1 MADKKFSELD
11 PVGSLTGTEILPVIK
26 EGLPKRT
33 TVADVVANYVLKT
46 GDTMTGSLTATTLTA
61 GTATDA
67 LGTALSV
74 IRNNVAVGRIDNN
87 ASGLRV
93 QAQNGSLQLRGTGNT
108 GIAIDDS
115 GNAVV
120 AGTITGANLS
130 GTNTGDQPLGSRTIT
145 GTTNQVTVTNG
156 NGVSGNPTLS
166 LPSAITTPG
175 SLTITGNNSP
185 QADSTYTLGTSSL
198 YWSNTYTDRL
208 YLNSTAYLDG
218 ATAGIIGVTGGLII
232 NGQTEIGGGLVVLL
246 EPESATKTWS
256 IINKASLSL
265 YTNSSDNYTR
275 YLDIASIG
283 DQVADA
289 GGGAIRF
296 VTNPFGS
303 NIGVARMF
311 ISQNGNVGVGT
322 TSPVSRL
329 TVTGGDAEITD
340 TTKGVILKSPD
351 GTRYRITVA
360 NGGTLTITAA

>member
-1 MADKKFSELD
+1 M
-11 PVGSLTGTEILPVIK
+11 
-26 EGLPKRT
+26 
-33 TVADVVANYVLKT
+33 
-46 GDTMTGSLTATTLTA
+46 
-61 GTATDA
+61 
-67 LGTALSV
+67 
-74 IRNNVAVGRIDNN
+74 
-87 ASGLRV
+87 
-93 QAQNGSLQLRGTGNT
+93 
-108 GIAIDDS
+108 
-115 GNAVV
+115 
-120 AGTITGANLS
+120 
-130 GTNTGDQPLGSRTIT
+130 
-145 GTTNQVTVTNG
+145 
-156 NGVSGNPTLS
+156 
-166 LPSAITTPG
+166 
-175 SLTITGNNSP
+175 
-185 QADSTYTLGTSSL
+185 
-198 YWSNTYTDRL
+198 
-208 YLNSTAYLDG
+208 
-218 ATAGIIGVTGGLII
+218 
-232 NGQTEIGGGLVVLL
+232 VLL